1 MRGPVVPSAMRAVRY
16 HDYGGPDVLQVDEV
30 AEPTPAPDEV
40 VLSVAAAAVN
50 PVDTYF
56 RTGAYRAAG
65 LPMTTGCDAAGEVV
79 AVGENVT
86 AYAEGDRVLATGLS
100 RNHQGACADQV
111 AVPVDRAA
119 DLSAGVDL
127 REAGAVGVAGVTA
140 YRALVDDA
148 DLDPAEDVLIH
159 GGSGG
164 VGHLAVQIGAAT
176 GANVV
181 ATAAPAYHEEV
192 AALGADTVLDYD
204 REDLVDAVREAT
216 DSGPDVVLD
225 HRLDDYLS
233 FDAEVAAQ
241 DARIV
246 GIGENEAQAGF
257 ENVGLTRSKDLTLRF
272 TSMFN
277 TPSLARVL
285 DRVGKMLANGDM
297 TVEVAHSYDFEGV
310 TEAHRAVM
318 ADSFLGKLVVEP

>member
-1 MRGPVVPSAMRAVRY
+1 MRAVRY
-16 HDYGGPDVLQVDEV
+16 HDYGEPDVLQVDDV
-30 AEPTPAPDEV
+30 DEPTPGRDEV

-79 AVGENVT
+79 AAGEDVEEYE
-86 AYAEGDRVLATGLS
+86 AGDLAVATGLS
-100 RNHQGACADQV
+100 RTHQGACAEQV
-111 AVPVDRAA
+111 AVPTDRLAHLPAGA
-119 DLSAGVDL
+119 DV

-164 VGHLAVQIGAAT
+164 VGHLAVQVGAAT

-181 ATAAPAYHEEV
+181 TTAAPVYHEEV
-192 AALGADTVLDYD
+192 EALGADTVLDYD
-204 REDLVDAVREAT
+204 RDDLADAVRGAT
-216 DSGPDVVLD
+216 DGGPDVVLD

-246 GIGENEAQAGF
+246 GIGENEKQAGF
-257 ENVGLTRSKDLTLRF
+257 ENVGRTRSKDLTLRF

-285 DRVGKMLANGDM
+285 GRVGTMLASDDM
-297 TVEVAHSYDFEGV
+297 SVEIAHSYDLEGV
-310 TEAHRAVM
+310 SEAHRAVM
-318 ADSFLGKLVVEP
+318 AESFLGKLVVEP

>member
-1 MRGPVVPSAMRAVRY
+1 MRAVRY
-16 HDYGGPDVLQVDEV
+16 HDYGGPDVLQVDDV
-30 AEPTPAPDEV
+30 AEPTPDPDEV

-56 RTGAYRAAG
+56 RSGAYQAAG
-65 LPMTTGCDAAGEVV
+65 LPMTTGCDAPGEVV
-79 AVGENVT
+79 AVGDDVD
-86 AYAEGDRVLATGLS
+86 AYETGARAVATGLS
-100 RNHQGACADQV
+100 RTHQGACAEQV
-111 AVPVDRAA
+111 AVPTDRLAGLPA
-119 DLSAGVDL
+119 DADV

-164 VGHLAVQIGAAT
+164 VGHLAVQVGAAT

-181 ATAAPAYHEEV
+181 TTAAPTYHEEV
-192 AALGADTVLDYD
+192 EALGADTVLDYD
-204 REDLVDAVREAT
+204 RDDLVDAVRDAT
-216 DSGPDVVLD
+216 DGGPDVVLD

-241 DARIV
+241 DARII
-246 GIGENEAQAGF
+246 GIGENETAAGF

-285 DRVGKMLANGDM
+285 DRVGRLLASGDM
-297 TVEVAHSYDFEGV
+297 TVEIAHSYDLDGV
-310 TEAHRAVM
+310 AEAHRAVM
-318 ADSFLGKLVVEP
+318 EESFLGKLVVEP

>member
-1 MRGPVVPSAMRAVRY
+1 MRAVRY
-16 HDYGGPDVLQVDEV
+16 HDYGGPDVLQVDDV
-30 AEPTPAPDEV
+30 AEPTPDPDEV

-56 RTGAYRAAG
+56 RSGAYQAAG
-65 LPMTTGCDAAGEVV
+65 LPMTTGCDAAGKIV
-79 AVGENVT
+79 AVGDDVDEYET
-86 AYAEGDRVLATGLS
+86 GDRAVATGLS
-100 RNHQGACADQV
+100 RTHQGACAEQV
-111 AVPVDRAA
+111 AVPTDRLAGLPA
-119 DLSAGVDL
+119 DADV

-164 VGHLAVQIGAAT
+164 VGHLAVQVAAAT

-181 ATAAPAYHEEV
+181 TTTAPVYHEEV
-192 AALGADTVLDYD
+192 EALGADTVLDYD
-204 REDLVDAVREAT
+204 RDDLVDAVRDAT
-216 DSGPDVVLD
+216 AGGPGVVLD

-241 DARIV
+241 DARII
-246 GIGENEAQAGF
+246 GIGENEKTAGF

-285 DRVGKMLANGDM
+285 DRVARMLASDDV
-297 TVEVAHSYDFEGV
+297 TVEIAHSYDLDGV
-310 TEAHRAVM
+310 AEAHRAVM
-318 ADSFLGKLVVEP
+318 QESFLGKLVVEP

>member
-1 MRGPVVPSAMRAVRY
+1 MRGPVVPLAMRAVRY
-16 HDYGGPDVLQVDEV
+16 HGYGGPDVLQVDEV
-30 AEPTPAPDEV
+30 AEPTPDPDEV
-40 VLSVAAAAVN
+40 VLAVAAAAVN

-79 AVGENVT
+79 AVGDEVT
-86 AYAEGDRVLATGLS
+86 AYAEGDLALATGLS
-100 RNHQGACADQV
+100 RNHQGACADRV
-111 AVPVDRAA
+111 AVPTDRVAHLAA
-119 DLSAGVDL
+119 GADV

-164 VGHLAVQIGAAT
+164 VGHLAVQVGAAT

-181 ATAAPAYHEEV
+181 TTAAPAYHDDVE
-192 AALGADTVLDYD
+192 ALGADTVLDYD

-216 DSGPDVVLD
+216 DGGPDVVLD

-246 GIGENEAQAGF
+246 GIGENETQAGF

-285 DRVGKMLANGDM
+285 DRVGKMLAGGDM
-297 TVEVAHSYDFEGV
+297 RVEIAHSYDLDGV
-310 TEAHRAVM
+310 AEAHRAVM
-318 ADSFLGKLVVEP
+318 EESFLGKLVVEP

>member
-1 MRGPVVPSAMRAVRY
+1 MRGPFVPPAMRAVRY
-16 HDYGGPDVLQVDEV
+16 HDYGEPDVLQVDDV
-30 AEPTPAPDEV
+30 DEPTPGRDEV

-79 AVGENVT
+79 AAGEDVEEYE
-86 AYAEGDRVLATGLS
+86 AGDLAVATGLS
-100 RNHQGACADQV
+100 RTHQGACAEQV
-111 AVPVDRAA
+111 AVPTDRLAHLPAGA
-119 DLSAGVDL
+119 DV

-164 VGHLAVQIGAAT
+164 VGHLAVQVGAAT

-181 ATAAPAYHEEV
+181 TTAAPVYHEEV
-192 AALGADTVLDYD
+192 EALGADTVLDYD
-204 REDLVDAVREAT
+204 RDDLADAVRGAT
-216 DSGPDVVLD
+216 DGGPDVVLD

-246 GIGENEAQAGF
+246 GIGENDKQAGF
-257 ENVGLTRSKDLTLRF
+257 ENVGRTRSKDLTLRF

-285 DRVGKMLANGDM
+285 GRVGTMLASDDM
-297 TVEVAHSYDFEGV
+297 SVEIAHSYDLEGV
-310 TEAHRAVM
+310 SEAHRAVM
-318 ADSFLGKLVVEP
+318 AESFLGKLVVEP

>member
-1 MRGPVVPSAMRAVRY
+1 MRAVRY
-16 HDYGGPDVLQVDEV
+16 HDYGGPDVLQVDDV
-30 AEPTPAPDEV
+30 AEPTPDPDEV

-56 RTGAYRAAG
+56 RSGAYQAAG

-79 AVGENVT
+79 AVGDDVD
-86 AYAEGDRVLATGLS
+86 AYETGDRAVATGLS
-100 RNHQGACADQV
+100 RTHQGACAEQV
-111 AVPVDRAA
+111 AVPTDRLAGLPA
-119 DLSAGVDL
+119 DADV

-164 VGHLAVQIGAAT
+164 VGHLAVQVGAAT

-181 ATAAPAYHEEV
+181 TTAAPAYHEEV

-204 REDLVDAVREAT
+204 RDDLVDAVRDAT
-216 DSGPDVVLD
+216 DGGPDVVLD

-241 DARIV
+241 DARII
-246 GIGENEAQAGF
+246 GIGENETAAGF

-285 DRVGKMLANGDM
+285 DRVGRLLASGDM
-297 TVEVAHSYDFEGV
+297 TVEIAHSYDLDGV
-310 TEAHRAVM
+310 AEAHRAVM
-318 ADSFLGKLVVEP
+318 EESFLGKLVVEP

>member
-1 MRGPVVPSAMRAVRY
+1 MRAVRY
-16 HDYGGPDVLQVDEV
+16 HDYGEPDVLQVDDV
-30 AEPTPAPDEV
+30 DEPTPGPNEV

-65 LPMTTGCDAAGEVV
+65 LPMTTGCDAAGEVA
-79 AVGENVT
+79 AVGEDVT
-86 AYAEGDRVLATGLS
+86 DYEVGDLAVATGLS

-111 AVPVDRAA
+111 AVPTDRLAHLPSGA
-119 DLSAGVDL
+119 DV

-164 VGHLAVQIGAAT
+164 VGHLAIQIGAAT

-181 ATAAPAYHEEV
+181 TTAAPTYHEEV
-192 AALGADTVLDYD
+192 GALGADTVLDYD
-204 REDLVDAVREAT
+204 RDDLADAVRAAT
-216 DSGPDVVLD
+216 DDGPDVILD

-241 DARIV
+241 DARII
-246 GIGENEAQAGF
+246 GIGENEKQAGF
-257 ENVGLTRSKDLTLRF
+257 ENIGLTRSKDLTLRF

-285 DRVGKMLANGDM
+285 NRVAQMLASGDM
-297 TVEVAHSYDFEGV
+297 TVEIAHSYDLEGV
-310 TEAHRAVM
+310 SEAHRAVM
-318 ADSFLGKLVVEP
+318 AESFLGKLVVEP